1 MESFNLSL
9 NGYRLDTEFKN
20 VPISFVNGLRRILL
34 AEIPTVVIRDVQIL
48 DNSTKMIH
56 EMLKHRVEMLPVNV
70 KPEEAAVIRDTRIEL
85 RFLPPA
91 TPDLTR
97 KGPVEI
103 TTDDFAVQGP
113 RKDVFLKDRDLGAPL
128 FFMTLQPSESIH
140 VKATLGVETTGVSQV
155 CVSTFK
161 NHIDPELA
169 KLDKDTFVAVAG
181 DDENERALR
190 AKMFDN
196 YEIQRSY
203 ARDEEGRPY
212 WFDFTV
218 ESIGVIPAKDLLKQA
233 AQIFK
238 AKIER
243 WCENPIMRSFDE
255 RNWYS
260 IETEEDGHTMGALA
274 QGLMY
279 MGGLLK
285 VDYVSYRIVHPLLP
299 KMIVNFSTK
308 ADPEKI
314 IAQFKKQ
321 AVDLCESIL
330 KSV

>member
-20 VPISFVNGLRRILL
+20 VPIAFVNGLRRILL

-48 DNSTKMIH
+48 DNSTRMIH
-56 EMLKHRVEMLPVNV
+56 EMLKHRVEMLPINV

-91 TPDLTR
+91 TDLTR
-97 KGPVEI
+97 KGPAEV
-103 TTDDFAVQGP
+103 TTDDFVIQGP
-113 RKDVFLKDRDLGAPL
+113 RKDVFLKDRDLGVPL
-128 FFMTLQPSESIH
+128 FFMTLQPNESIH
-140 VKATLGVETTGVSQV
+140 VKATLGVETMGASQV

-169 KLDKDTFVAVAG
+169 KLDKDSYVAVAG
-181 DDENERALR
+181 DDENERGMR
-190 AKMFDN
+190 AKIFDN

-238 AKIER
+238 AKIET
-243 WCENPIMRSFDE
+243 WCENPILRE
-255 RNWYS
+255 EGNWYS
-260 IETEEDGHTMGALA
+260 IETEEDGHTIGALA
-274 QGLMY
+274 QSLLY
-279 MGGLLK
+279 SGGLLK

-299 KMIVNFSTK
+299 KMIVRFSTK
-308 ADPEKI
+308 AEPEKI

-321 AVDLCESIL
+321 ALDLCESIL

>member
-20 VPISFVNGLRRILL
+20 VPIAFVNGLRRILL

-48 DNSTKMIH
+48 DNSTRMIH

-91 TPDLTR
+91 TDLTR
-97 KGPVEI
+97 KGPAEV
-103 TTDDFAVQGP
+103 TTDDFVVQGP
-113 RKDVFLKDRDLGAPL
+113 RKDVFLKDRDLGVPL
-128 FFMTLQPSESIH
+128 FFMTLQPNESIH
-140 VKATLGVETTGVSQV
+140 VKATLGVETMGASQV

-169 KLDKDTFVAVAG
+169 KLDKDSYVAVAG
-181 DDENERALR
+181 DDENERGMR
-190 AKMFDN
+190 AKIFDN

-218 ESIGVIPAKDLLKQA
+218 ESIGVIPARDLLKQA

-238 AKIER
+238 AKIET
-243 WCENPIMRSFDE
+243 WCENPILRE
-255 RNWYS
+255 EGNWYS
-260 IETEEDGHTMGALA
+260 IETEEDGHTIGALA
-274 QGLMY
+274 QSLLY
-279 MGGLLK
+279 SGGLLK

-299 KMIVNFSTK
+299 KMIVRFSTK
-308 ADPEKI
+308 AEPEKI

-321 AVDLCESIL
+321 ALDLCESIL

>member
-1 MESFNLSL
+1 MESFNISL

-34 AEIPTVVIRDVQIL
+34 SEIPTVVIRDVQIL

-56 EMLKHRVEMLPVNV
+56 EMLKHRVEMLPINV
-70 KPEEAAVIRDTRIEL
+70 RPEEAVTIRDTRIEL
-85 RFLPPA
+85 RYLPPA

-97 KGPVEI
+97 KTAVDI

-128 FFMTLQPSESIH
+128 FFMNLQPSESIH

-203 ARDEEGRPY
+203 AVDEEGRPY

-238 AKIER
+238 AKIES
-243 WCENPIMRSFDE
+243 WCENPILRQE
-255 RNWYS
+255 GNWYS
-260 IETEEDGHTMGALA
+260 IETEEHGHTIGALA
-274 QGLMY
+274 QILIY
-279 MGGLLK
+279 NQK
-285 VDYVSYRIVHPLLP
+285 VNYVSYRIVHPLLP
-299 KMIVNFSTK
+299 KMIVRFCSK
-308 ADPEKI
+308 IAPEKVI
-314 IAQFKKQ
+314 EKFKTE
-321 AVDLCESIL
+321 AVALCESIL
-330 KSV
+330 KSL

>member
-20 VPISFVNGLRRILL
+20 VPIAFVNGLRRILL

-48 DNSTKMIH
+48 DNSTRMIH

-70 KPEEAAVIRDTRIEL
+70 RPEEAAVIRDTRIEL

-91 TPDLTR
+91 ADLTR
-97 KGPVEI
+97 KGPAEV
-103 TTDDFAVQGP
+103 TTDDFVVQGP

-128 FFMTLQPSESIH
+128 FFMTLQPNESIH
-140 VKATLGVETTGVSQV
+140 VKATLGVETMGASQV

-161 NHIDPELA
+161 NHVDPELA
-169 KLDKDTFVAVAG
+169 KLDKDSYVAVAG
-181 DDENERALR
+181 DDENERAMR
-190 AKMFDN
+190 AKIFDN

-238 AKIER
+238 AKIET
-243 WCENPIMRSFDE
+243 WCENPILRE
-255 RNWYS
+255 EGNWYS
-260 IETEEDGHTMGALA
+260 IETEADGHTIGALA
-274 QGLMY
+274 QSLLY
-279 MGGLLK
+279 SGGLLK

-299 KMIVNFSTK
+299 KMIVRFSTK
-308 ADPEKI
+308 AEPEKI